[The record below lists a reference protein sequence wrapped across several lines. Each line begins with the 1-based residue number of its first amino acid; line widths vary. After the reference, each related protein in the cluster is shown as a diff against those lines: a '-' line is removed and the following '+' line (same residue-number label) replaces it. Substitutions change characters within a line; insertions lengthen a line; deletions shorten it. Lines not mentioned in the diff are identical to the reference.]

1 MSRNL
6 AFSNAV
12 GRFGLGCSALD
23 LPAVDD
29 PRGYVRTQ
37 LDMPLMAPDAKLMS
51 SSDQLQAMMQ
61 RRQIARQ
68 RREAMEDAGSGDAKV
83 KQGRGMQGGSMEDGA
98 MAMAPRAEPS
108 MRGGMMENEAESQV
122 TLGPVTKNPD
132 ELIAWLRLAAT
143 TRAPLQER
151 LFLHWSN
158 HFTVSTGKGKGSLTA
173 GAFQREAI
181 RPFIL
186 GRFHDMAK
194 AAILHPSML
203 YYLDNTASTGPD
215 SRVGRIKKS
224 GLNENLGREVLE
236 LHTLG
241 VDGGYSQAD
250 VTALATVLTGWTV
263 DLKPHSETF
272 GEVVFRERQHQPG
285 PKTILGKRYAE
296 AGAGEFLAVLTD
308 LARHPS
314 TARYVTRRMARA
326 FVSEKVSDSLQ
337 KSLAKVFM
345 DSDGDLKAVTAAL
358 IQADEAWTAAPV
370 KLRPP
375 MEFLAAT
382 GRLLGQAPV
391 KPSPNASLLAM
402 GQPFLAAPSPKGW
415 AEEDDAWVTSDGIKS
430 RIDWAQQCA
439 TLNADHVDIRKLV
452 DDRIGSYFSVETR
465 RVIRQ
470 GESPEQALALLMLS
484 PEFQRR

>member
-12 GRFGLGCSALD
+12 GRFGVGCGAID

-29 PRGYVRTQ
+29 PRGYVRAQ
-37 LDMPLMAPDAKLMS
+37 LDMPVTAPEAKLMS
-51 SSDQLQAMMQ
+51 SSDQLQAMMH

-68 RREAMEDAGSGDAKV
+68 RREAMADAGSGNAKV
-83 KQGRGMQGGSMEDGA
+83 KQGGGMQDGS
-98 MAMAPRAEPS
+98 MAMAPRPEPS
-108 MRGGMMENEAESQV
+108 MAGGMMENEPETTV
-122 TLGPVTKNPD
+122 TQAPTTKNPD
-132 ELIAWLRLAAT
+132 ELIAWLRLAAAT
-143 TRAPLQER
+143 KAPLHER

-158 HFTVSTGKGKGSLTA
+158 HFTVGAGKGKSSLTA
-173 GAFQREAI
+173 GSFQREAI

-194 AAILHPSML
+194 AAILHASML
-203 YYLDNTASTGPD
+203 YYLDNASSIGPD
-215 SRVGRIKKS
+215 SKVGRIKKS

-250 VTALATVLTGWTV
+250 VTALASVLTGWTV
-263 DLKPHSETF
+263 DLKPQSETF
-272 GEVVFRERQHQPG
+272 GEVVFSERQHQPG

-296 AGAGEFLAVLTD
+296 AGADEFLAVRTD

-326 FVSEKVSDSLQ
+326 FVSEKASDSLQ
-337 KSLAKVFM
+337 KSLAKVFR
-345 DSDGDLKAVTAAL
+345 DSDGDLKAVTADL
-358 IQADEAWTAAPV
+358 VQSDEAWTAAPV

-375 MEFLAAT
+375 IEFLAAT
-382 GRLLGQAPV
+382 GRLLGQATV
-391 KPSPNASLLAM
+391 RPSPKASLLAM

-452 DDRIGSYFSVETR
+452 DDRIGSYFSDETR
-465 RVIRQ
+465 RVIKQ

>member
-12 GRFGLGCSALD
+12 GRFGLGCSAID
-23 LPAVDD
+23 LRALDD
-29 PRGYVRTQ
+29 PRGYVRAQ
-37 LDMPLMAPDAKLMS
+37 LDMSVTAPEAKLMS
-51 SSDQLQAMMQ
+51 TTDQLQAMMH
-61 RRQIARQ
+61 RRQLAKQ
-68 RREAMEDAGSGDAKV
+68 RREAMADADGAKV
-83 KQGRGMQGGSMEDGA
+83 KPGSNMQDGA
-98 MAMAPRAEPS
+98 MAMAPGAEPS
-108 MRGGMMENEAESQV
+108 MGGGMMENDSEAKATQGSI
-122 TLGPVTKNPD
+122 TKNAD
-132 ELIAWLRLAAT
+132 ELIIWLRLAAAT
-143 TRAPLQER
+143 EAPLHER
-151 LFLHWSN
+151 LFLHWTN
-158 HFTVSTGKGKGSLTA
+158 HFTIGAGKGKSSLTA
-173 GAFQREAI
+173 GSFQREAI

-194 AAILHPSML
+194 AAILHASML
-203 YYLDNTASTGPD
+203 YYLDNASSIGPD
-215 SRVGRIKKS
+215 SKVGRIKKS

-250 VTALATVLTGWTV
+250 VTALASVLTGWTV
-263 DLKPHSETF
+263 DLNPKSETF
-272 GEVVFRERQHQPG
+272 GEVVFRERLHQPG

-296 AGAGEFLAVLTD
+296 AGAEEFPAVLAD
-308 LARHPS
+308 LVRHPS

-326 FVSEKVSDSLQ
+326 FVSEKASDSLQ
-337 KSLAKVFM
+337 KNLAKAFQ

-358 IQADEAWTAAPV
+358 IQNDEAWTAAPV
-370 KLRPP
+370 KLRSPI
-375 MEFLAAT
+375 EFLAAT

-391 KPSPNASLLAM
+391 RPSPKASLLAM

-415 AEEDDAWVTSDGIKS
+415 AEEDDAWATSDGIKS

-439 TLNADHVDIRKLV
+439 TFNANHVDIRKLV
-452 DDRIGSYFSVETR
+452 DDRIGGYFSDETR

>member
-12 GRFGLGCSALD
+12 GRFGLGCGALD
-23 LPAVDD
+23 LPAIDD
-29 PRGYVRTQ
+29 PRGYVRAQ
-37 LDMPLMAPDAKLMS
+37 LDMPLTVPEAKLMS
-51 SSDQLQAMMQ
+51 SSDQLQAMMH
-61 RRQIARQ
+61 RRQLARQ
-68 RREAMEDAGSGDAKV
+68 RREAMADAGNAKV
-83 KQGRGMQGGSMEDGA
+83 KQDGDMQDGA
-98 MAMAPRAEPS
+98 MSMAPSTEPS
-108 MRGGMMENEAESQV
+108 MGGGMMGNEPE
-122 TLGPVTKNPD
+122 TKGTPGPITKNPD

-143 TRAPLQER
+143 TKAPLHER

-158 HFTVSTGKGKGSLTA
+158 HFTVGVGKGKSSLTA
-173 GAFQREAI
+173 GSFQREAI

-194 AAILHPSML
+194 AAILHASML
-203 YYLDNTASTGPD
+203 YYLDNASSTGPD
-215 SRVGRIKKS
+215 SKVGRIKKS

-250 VTALATVLTGWTV
+250 VTALASVLTGWTV
-263 DLKPHSETF
+263 DLKPQSETF
-272 GEVVFRERQHQPG
+272 GEVVFRERLHQPG

-296 AGAGEFLAVLTD
+296 AGADEFLAVLTD
-308 LARHPS
+308 LVRHPS

-326 FVSEKVSDSLQ
+326 FVSEKASDSLQ
-337 KSLAKVFM
+337 KSLAKVFR

-358 IQADEAWTAAPV
+358 IQSDEAWTAAPV

-375 MEFLAAT
+375 IEFLAAT
-382 GRLLGQAPV
+382 GRLLGRAPV
-391 KPSPNASLLAM
+391 KPSPKASLLAM

-439 TLNADHVDIRKLV
+439 TLNADHVDIRTLV
-452 DDRIGSYFSVETR
+452 DDRIGGYFSDETR

>member
-12 GRFGLGCSALD
+12 GRFGLGCGAID

-29 PRGYVRTQ
+29 PRGYVRAQ
-37 LDMPLMAPDAKLMS
+37 LDMPLTAPDAKLMS
-51 SSDQLQAMMQ
+51 SSDQLQAMMH
-61 RRQIARQ
+61 RRQVARK
-68 RREAMEDAGSGDAKV
+68 RREAMADAGSGNAMV
-83 KQGRGMQGGSMEDGA
+83 KQGGAMQDGSMA
-98 MAMAPRAEPS
+98 MEPRAEPS
-108 MRGGMMENEAESQV
+108 MGGGMMENEPEAKV
-122 TLGPVTKNPD
+122 TQGPLTKGSD
-132 ELIAWLRLAAT
+132 ELIAWLRLAAVT
-143 TRAPLQER
+143 KAPLHER

-158 HFTVSTGKGKGSLTA
+158 HFTVGVGKGKSSLTA
-173 GAFQREAI
+173 GSYQREAI

-194 AAILHPSML
+194 AAILHASML
-203 YYLDNTASTGPD
+203 YYLDNASSVGPD
-215 SRVGRIKKS
+215 SKVGRIKKS

-250 VTALATVLTGWTV
+250 VTALASVLTGWTV
-263 DLKPHSETF
+263 DLKPQSETF

-296 AGAGEFLAVLTD
+296 AGADEFLTVLTD

-326 FVSEKVSDSLQ
+326 FVSEKVSDLLQ
-337 KSLAKVFM
+337 NSLAKVFRE
-345 DSDGDLKAVTAAL
+345 SDGDLKAVTAAL
-358 IQADEAWTAAPV
+358 VQSDEAWTAAPV

-375 MEFLAAT
+375 IEFLAAT
-382 GRLLGQAPV
+382 ARMIGRVPLR
-391 KPSPNASLLAM
+391 PSPVASLLAM

-439 TLNADHVDIRKLV
+439 TLNADHVDIRKVV
-452 DDRIGSYFSVETR
+452 DDRIGGYFSDETR